1 MENQALN
8 EVVERLLADR
18 RFLQRFRLDPE
29 GTLRRYGLSPQA
41 VEAVKRGDADELLAL
56 GLSPELVSPAPR
68 PESGSLR
75 SWLLRRGHRLA
86 PAVFAAALLCA
97 LPAQAAAARTPGM
110 RIAKWRVAASSRR
123 ALYPHALYPH
133 ALYPHALYP
142 HALYPHKRVLR
153 ARAAR
158 LA

>member
-18 RFLQRFRLDPE
+18 RFLRRFRIDPE

-41 VEAVKRGDADELLAL
+41 VEAVKRGDAAGLLAL

-68 PESGSLR
+68 PESGTLR
-75 SWLLRRGHRLA
+75 GWLLRRGHGLA

-97 LPAQAAAARTPGM
+97 LPAQAAAARTPGA
-110 RIAKWRVAASSRR
+110 RVQRRRVAARR
-123 ALYPHALYPH
+123 ALNPHALYPH
-133 ALYPHALYP
+133 ALYPHQ
-142 HALYPHKRVLR
+142 RVLR
-153 ARAAR
+153 ARASRSA
-158 LA
+158 

>member
-1 MENQALN
+1 MENKALN
-8 EVVERLLADR
+8 DIVERLLADR
-18 RFLQRFRLDPE
+18 RFLWRFRLDPE

-41 VEAVKRGDADELLAL
+41 VEAVKRGDANELVAL
-56 GLSPELVSPAPR
+56 GVSPELVSPRPR

-75 SWLLRRGHRLA
+75 TWLLRRGHRVT
-86 PAVFAAALLCA
+86 PTVFAAMLLCV
-97 LPAQAAAARTPGM
+97 LPAQAVAARTPGA
-110 RIAKWRVAASSRR
+110 RIPRRRVAASARR
-123 ALYPHALYPH
+123 ALNPDALN
-133 ALYPHALYP
+133 P